1 MDQSQE
7 SLAALTHF
15 KTLLCFARVGARG
28 LRLRRLFVPL
38 SISDA
43 NRNGLAGMTE
53 IHACRQECQFVL
65 QVHFWI
71 LMSQMRTQH
80 RHFITYVIPTGAL
93 DFTGCSIPWGVSCPC
108 SRWFFGIIFSIEI
121 FIRMVGWGP
130 KPLALRLQRLRHG
143 DSINGRYP
151 NSWMVRNRN
160 SYDNGW
166 LKLPLQERN
175 HPLAKLVYVVC
186 ISRLESEPNDQ
197 RNCPFVRRVFWRLA
211 GHFPWERRIHQNPIA
226 FGWCLKKLLPA
237 LEIGVIFCW
246 AFIPGMLI
254 NVDHVLRRFPFD
266 FWNWFDA
273 GMVALW
279 LLSETWFQAAGPKW
293 WGWHAQLRAFLDLKV
308 SPALR
313 GPLLRCPSPKYPEK
327 DPPSSAILEGF
338 APDSVWRV
346 DGPNNDQVH

>member
-166 LKLPLQERN
+166 FEATPPRKEPSTC
-175 HPLAKLVYVVC
+175 KTC
-186 ISRLESEPNDQ
+186 ICSLYQPTWIWTQTIKEIVRLWEEFFDDWLDTSLGNVESI
-197 RNCPFVRRVFWRLA
+197 
-211 GHFPWERRIHQNPIA
+211 RIQ
-226 FGWCLKKLLPA
+226 
-237 LEIGVIFCW
+237 
-246 AFIPGMLI
+246 
-254 NVDHVLRRFPFD
+254 
-266 FWNWFDA
+266 
-273 GMVALW
+273 
-279 LLSETWFQAAGPKW
+279 
-293 WGWHAQLRAFLDLKV
+293 
-308 SPALR
+308 
-313 GPLLRCPSPKYPEK
+313 
-327 DPPSSAILEGF
+327 
-338 APDSVWRV
+338 
-346 DGPNNDQVH
+346 